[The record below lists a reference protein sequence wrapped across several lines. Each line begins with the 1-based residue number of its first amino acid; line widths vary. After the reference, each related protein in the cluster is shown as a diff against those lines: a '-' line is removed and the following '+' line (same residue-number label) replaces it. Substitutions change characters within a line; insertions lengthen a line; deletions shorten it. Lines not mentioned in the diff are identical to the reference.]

1 MPRNTRENLTPV
13 PEKEPLQGAE
23 TKKLKNEYENKSIGE
38 KLQYIIS
45 NITVEPILA
54 GLIIPSMLSRLAIQN
69 LNLEKACRIK
79 LDLEDALCD
88 ALIKKEDYNGTN
100 FTGNYEV
107 EVQKIISSI
116 EAWKSLIQTAIPT
129 FFVMFMG
136 AWSDKT
142 GNRKFCILLPIIG
155 EFLVCITNIISTIFF
170 EEIPVEVT
178 MFFEGFL
185 PAITGGWVLMYLGVF
200 SYISDVTSAETRTFR
215 LGLVNL
221 CMTAGVPIGTA
232 ASGLFLK
239 WWGYYGVFGISSFI
253 HLLNITYGVLYLK
266 NNTKPNQDMENTN
279 KDPLTFGK
287 LICLV
292 KETAAFA
299 FKKREGNLKKHVL
312 ITLFI
317 VAILY
322 GPSHGERIVFYM
334 YLRYKLKWNAVKYS
348 MYSTFSTVIHSLG
361 ALFSIS
367 IFSKRWGWHDSV
379 LCLISIISKC
389 IGTIYLLFVSNDFM
403 MFLLPIVEI
412 LNATTWTSMRS
423 MASKLVSSEEMGKM
437 NSLFSLVETLA
448 AMMFDPLYS
457 GIYRVSV
464 GVFSGAVFVFSATMI
479 LPAVVLLVWVFL
491 QHRKNIQQ
499 KRIDIEIDKLE
510 NTKIYDNYV
519 TSDKTTNIEHKTG
532 SIKKGT

>member
-1 MPRNTRENLTPV
+1 MPKTTQQNLTTV
-13 PEKEPLQGAE
+13 PEKEPLQHTE
-23 TKKLKNEYENKSIGE
+23 TKKLKDEYEDKTFGE
-38 KLQYIIS
+38 KIRYAIS

-79 LDLEDALCD
+79 LDLDNALCD
-88 ALIKKEDYNGTN
+88 ALIRKEANNSTN

-116 EAWKSLIQTAIPT
+116 EAWKSVIQTAIPT
-129 FFVMFMG
+129 FLVIFMG
-136 AWSDKT
+136 AWSDRT

-155 EFLVCITNIISTIFF
+155 EFLVCLTNIISTVFF

-185 PAITGGWVLMYLGVF
+185 PAITGGWVLMFLGVF

-215 LGLVNL
+215 VGLVNL
-221 CMTAGVPIGTA
+221 CMTAGIPIGTA

-239 WWGYYGVFGISSFI
+239 WFGYYGVFGISSGF
-253 HLLNITYGVLYLK
+253 HVLNITYGMLYLK
-266 NNTKPNQDMENTN
+266 NNTKPNQDSENTK

-287 LICLV
+287 LISLV

-322 GPSHGERIVFYM
+322 GPSHGERIVSYM
-334 YLRYKLKWNAVKYS
+334 YLRYKLQWNAVKYS
-348 MYSTFSTVIHSLG
+348 MFSTFSTVIHSLG

-367 IFSKRWGWHDSV
+367 VFSKRWGWHDSL
-379 LCLISIISKC
+379 LCLISIISKF
-389 IGTIYLLFVSNDFM
+389 IGTIYLIFVSNDFM

-423 MASKLVSSEEMGKM
+423 LASKLVSSEEMGKM

-448 AMMFDPLYS
+448 AMLFDPVYS

-464 GVFSGAVFVFSATMI
+464 GVFSGAVFVFSAAMI
-479 LPAVVLLVWVFL
+479 LPAVALLLWVFSE
-491 QHRKNIQQ
+491 HRKNVKQ
-499 KRIDIEIDKLE
+499 KIIEMEIDKLE
-510 NTKIYDNYV
+510 NTKIYESFVAN
-519 TSDKTTNIEHKTG
+519 DKTTEVDEKTD